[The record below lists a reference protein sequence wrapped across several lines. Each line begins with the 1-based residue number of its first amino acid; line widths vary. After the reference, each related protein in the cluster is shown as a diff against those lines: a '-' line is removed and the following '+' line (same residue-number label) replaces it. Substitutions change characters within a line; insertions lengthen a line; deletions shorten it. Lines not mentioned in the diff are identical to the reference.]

1 MNTLIKGGRVL
12 DPANGLDAVQDVLI
26 QDGKIARVGKA
37 LRAPEGTPTVDA
49 AGKVVC
55 PGFVDIHVHL
65 REPGDEYKETIATG
79 TKAAAAGGF
88 TAAACMANT
97 RPVNDNGSVT
107 DYIRAKARSE
117 GFVRV
122 YPIGAVSRGLEGKE
136 LAELAELA
144 EAGCV
149 AYSDDGHPLMNA
161 ALARRAMEYT
171 LPFGLPIISHA
182 EDAHLVEGGV
192 MNEGVVST
200 ELGLAGRPAA
210 AEEVMVARDL
220 CLAELTGA
228 HVHIAHISTAGAVR
242 LVREAK
248 ARGIRVSAE
257 VTPHHLVL
265 TEEAVRGYDP
275 NTKMNPPLRTK
286 RDQEAL
292 LEALADGTIDCI
304 ATDHA
309 PHALSEKEG
318 DFDAAAFGIVG
329 LETAVPVLLDRL
341 VRPGLIDLKTLIAR
355 LTVGPAR
362 VLNLPGGSLTP
373 GVEADVTIL
382 DLGREL
388 TIDPAGF
395 HSKSRNTPFGGW
407 RVTGM
412 PWMTLIGGRVVMW
425 ERVIKGGIHS

>member
-1 MNTLIKGGRVL
+1 MNALIKGGRVL
-12 DPANGLDAVQDVLI
+12 DPANGVDAVQDLLI
-26 QDGKIARVGKA
+26 QDGKIARLDKGLK
-37 LRAPEGTPTVDA
+37 APEGTPVIDA

-55 PGFVDIHVHL
+55 PGFLDIHVHL
-65 REPGDEYKETIATG
+65 REPGQEYKETVATG

-88 TAAACMANT
+88 TAVACMANT
-97 RPVNDNGSVT
+97 NPVNDNRSIT
-107 DYIRAKARSE
+107 DYILTKARSD

-122 YPIGAVSRGLEGKE
+122 YPIGAVSHGIEGKE

-149 AYSDDGHPLMNA
+149 AYSDDGHPIMNG
-161 ALARRAMEYT
+161 ALLRRAMEYT

-182 EDAHLVEGGV
+182 EDAHLVLGGV

-242 LVREAK
+242 LVKEAK

-257 VTPHHLVL
+257 VTPHHLLL
-265 TEEAVRGYDP
+265 TEEAVRDYDP

-318 DFDAAAFGIVG
+318 DFDSAAAGVIG
-329 LETAVPVLLDRL
+329 LETAVSVLLDRL

-355 LTVGPAR
+355 LTAGPAR
-362 VLNLPGGSLTP
+362 VLNLPGGSLAP
-373 GVEADVTIL
+373 GVDADVTIL

-388 TIDPAGF
+388 TIDPSGF

-412 PWMTLIGGRVVMW
+412 PWMTLCGGRVVMW
-425 ERVIKGGIHS
+425 ERVIKGNLHS

>member
-1 MNTLIKGGRVL
+1 MNALIKGGRVL
-12 DPANGLDAVQDVLI
+12 DPANGVDAVEDLLI
-26 QDGKIARVGKA
+26 QDGKISRLGPGLKA
-37 LRAPEGTPTVDA
+37 PDGTPTIDA
-49 AGKVVC
+49 ADKVVC
-55 PGFVDIHVHL
+55 PGFIDIHVHL
-65 REPGDEYKETIATG
+65 REPGYEYKETVATG

-88 TAAACMANT
+88 TAVACMANT
-97 RPVNDNGSVT
+97 NPVNDNRSVT
-107 DYIRAKARSE
+107 DYVLAKARSE

-122 YPIGAVSRGLEGKE
+122 YPIGAVTRGLEGKE

-149 AYSDDGHPLMNA
+149 AYSDDGHPIMNS
-161 ALARRAMEYT
+161 ALLRRAMEYT

-182 EDAHLVEGGV
+182 EDAHLVQGGV

-200 ELGLAGRPAA
+200 ELGLGGRPAT
-210 AEEVMVARDL
+210 AEEVMVARDC

-228 HVHIAHISTAGAVR
+228 HVHVAHISTAGAVR
-242 LVREAK
+242 LVKEAK
-248 ARGIRVSAE
+248 ARGIRVTAE
-257 VTPHHLVL
+257 VTPHHLLL

-318 DFDAAAFGIVG
+318 DFDGAAAGIVG
-329 LETAVPVLLDRL
+329 LETAASVLLDRL
-341 VRPGLIDLKTLIAR
+341 VGPGLLDLKTLIAR
-355 LTVGPAR
+355 LTAGPAR
-362 VLNLPGGSLTP
+362 VLNLPGGSLAP
-373 GVEADVTIL
+373 GADADVTIL
-382 DLGREL
+382 DPAREL
-388 TIDPAGF
+388 TIDPSGF

-412 PWMTLIGGRVVMW
+412 PWMTLIGGRVAMW

>member
-1 MNTLIKGGRVL
+1 MNALIKGGRVL
-12 DPANGLDAVQDVLI
+12 DPANGVDAVQDVLI
-26 QDGKIARVGKA
+26 QEGKIARLGKG
-37 LRAPEGTPTVDA
+37 LEPPEGTPVIDA

-55 PGFVDIHVHL
+55 PGFIDIHVHL
-65 REPGDEYKETIATG
+65 REPGYEYKETVATG

-88 TAAACMANT
+88 TAVACMANT
-97 RPVNDNGSVT
+97 HPVNDNGSVT
-107 DYIRAKARSE
+107 DYILAKARSE

-122 YPIGAVSRGLEGKE
+122 YPIGAVTRGLEGKE

-149 AYSDDGHPLMNA
+149 AYSDDGHPIMNA
-161 ALARRAMEYT
+161 EVLRRAMEYT

-182 EDAHLVEGGV
+182 EDAHLVQGGV

-200 ELGLAGRPAA
+200 ELGLGGRPAT
-210 AEEVMVARDL
+210 AEEVMVARDC

-228 HVHIAHISTAGAVR
+228 HVHVAHISTAGAVR
-242 LVREAK
+242 LVKEAK
-248 ARGIRVSAE
+248 ARGIRVTAE
-257 VTPHHLVL
+257 VTPHHLLL

-318 DFDAAAFGIVG
+318 DFDGAAAGIAG
-329 LETAVPVLLDRL
+329 LETAASVLLDRL
-341 VRPGLIDLKTLIAR
+341 VRPGLLDLKTLIAR
-355 LTVGPAR
+355 LTAGPAR
-362 VLNLPGGSLTP
+362 VLNLPGGSLAP
-373 GVEADVTIL
+373 GVDADVTIL
-382 DLGREL
+382 DPAREL
-388 TIDPAGF
+388 TIDPSGF

-412 PWMTLIGGRVVMW
+412 PWMTLIGGRVAMW
-425 ERVIKGGIHS
+425 EGVIKGGIHA

>member
-1 MNTLIKGGRVL
+1 MSLLIKGGRVL
-12 DPANGLDAVQDVLI
+12 DPANGVDAVEDLLI
-26 QDGKIARVGKA
+26 QDGKIACLGKG
-37 LRAPEGTPTVDA
+37 LEAPDGTPVIAA

-55 PGFVDIHVHL
+55 PGFIDIHVHL
-65 REPGDEYKETIATG
+65 REPGYEYKETVATG

-88 TAAACMANT
+88 TAVACMANT
-97 RPVNDNGSVT
+97 NPVNDNRSVT
-107 DYIRAKARSE
+107 DYILAKARSE

-122 YPIGAVSRGLEGKE
+122 YPIGAVTRGLEGKE

-149 AYSDDGHPLMNA
+149 AYSDDGHPIMNS
-161 ALARRAMEYT
+161 ALLRRAMEYT

-182 EDAHLVEGGV
+182 EDAHLVQGGV

-200 ELGLAGRPAA
+200 ELGLGGRPAT
-210 AEEVMVARDL
+210 AEEVMVARDC

-228 HVHIAHISTAGAVR
+228 HVHIAHLSTAGAVR
-242 LVREAK
+242 LVKEAK
-248 ARGIRVSAE
+248 ARGIRVTAE
-257 VTPHHLVL
+257 VTPHHLLL

-318 DFDAAAFGIVG
+318 DFDGAAAGIVG
-329 LETAVPVLLDRL
+329 LETAVSVLLDRL
-341 VRPGLIDLKTLIAR
+341 VRPGLLSFKILVER
-355 LTVGPAR
+355 LTAGPAR
-362 VLNLPGGSLTP
+362 VLNLPGGSLAP
-373 GVEADVTIL
+373 GVEADITIL
-382 DLGREL
+382 DPAREL
-388 TIDPAGF
+388 TIDPSGF

-412 PWMTLIGGRVVMW
+412 PWMTLIAGRVAMW
-425 ERVIKGGIHS
+425 ERVIKGSLHS

>member
-1 MNTLIKGGRVL
+1 MNALIKGGRVL
-12 DPANGLDAVQDVLI
+12 DPANGIDTVEDILI
-26 QDGKIARVGKA
+26 QEGKIARLA
-37 LRAPEGTPTVDA
+37 RELQPPEGTPVIDA

-55 PGFVDIHVHL
+55 PGFIDIHVHL
-65 REPGDEYKETIATG
+65 REPGYEYKETVATG

-88 TAAACMANT
+88 TAVACMANT
-97 RPVNDNGSVT
+97 HPVNDNRSVT
-107 DYIRAKARSE
+107 DYIFAKARSE

-149 AYSDDGHPLMNA
+149 AYSDDGHPVMDSEL
-161 ALARRAMEYT
+161 LRRAMEYT

-182 EDAHLVEGGV
+182 EDSHLVQGGV

-200 ELGLAGRPAA
+200 ELGLRGRPAC
-210 AEEVMVARDL
+210 AEEVMVARD
-220 CLAELTGA
+220 CTLAELTGA

-242 LVREAK
+242 LVRDAK

-257 VTPHHLVL
+257 VTPHHLLL
-265 TEEAVRGYDP
+265 TEEAVRGYDS

-318 DFDAAAFGIVG
+318 DFDGAAFGIVG
-329 LETAVPVLLDRL
+329 LETAVSVLLDRL
-341 VRPGLIDLKTLIAR
+341 VHPGLLPLPKLIEL
-355 LTVGPAR
+355 LTAGPAR
-362 VLNLPGGSLTP
+362 VLNLLGGSLAP

-382 DLGREL
+382 DLERQL
-388 TIDPAGF
+388 TIDPSGF

-412 PWMTLIGGRVVMW
+412 PWMTLIGGRVAMW
-425 ERVIKGGIHS
+425 ERVVKGSLHS